1 MEYLERAGWRI
12 GGWSTNIA
20 LDAQTNQNFIIL
32 GPPPSH
38 VIASDDFLIPTIL
51 YAQLEI
57 LIFYIHLLSFSST
70 LNSLNVIPL
79 FCTY

>member
-1 MEYLERAGWRI
+1 MEYLEGAGWRT

-51 YAQLEI
+51 YAQLEN
-57 LIFYIHLLSFSST
+57 LNLT
-70 LNSLNVIPL
+70 LYFLVFL
-79 FCTY
+79 